1 MVKTTSLRLT
11 KRIADASAARG
22 DRYHLWDVAL
32 PGFGLRVE
40 KSGTKT
46 FIVRFR
52 ADDSGRS
59 APRRFITIGSFGT
72 LTVDQARRRAKSPL
86 GAPAVGEDPAAE
98 RNAERRELT
107 VSALADLYEEERRF
121 IQCGVR
127 QGRPMKPRTKAYMIA
142 QLRHHVI
149 PLLGHKR
156 VTEVDAGQVERFVR
170 DVALG
175 KTAKDQK
182 TGPRVRIIVRG
193 GEGAARK
200 VVRDLSA
207 VFSFAVRR
215 GIVETNPCATAAVGK
230 IDNKRDRYLSLA
242 EVKRFGRAFATLEAE
257 GANPMAVNVARLWA
271 LTGCRRD
278 EIAGLR
284 CSEVDLS
291 RGLLIF
297 ADTKTG
303 KSVRPLGAAACALLA
318 NITPEPKSGF
328 VFPAVRAEGHY
339 QSTKRVWR
347 KAVERA
353 ALIGITPHSLRHTM
367 GSTAVSTGEALAMTG
382 AILGHANARSTSI
395 YAHVQ
400 RDPAKRA
407 ADRVSKRIAAALGER
422 PSRNSPP
429 SPSKSRDAAWS
440 RATQA
445 HKVGRATGTLH
456 ERLPAGVLS

>member
-1 MVKTTSLRLT
+1 MVSHAFGAAMAKTTSLRLT
-11 KRIADASAARG
+11 KRIADASAARE

-46 FIVRFR
+46 FIVRYR
-52 ADDSGRS
+52 ADGGGRS
-59 APRRFITIGSFGT
+59 ASRRFITIGRFGT
-72 LTVDQARRRAKSPL
+72 LTVDQARRRAKSLL
-86 GAPAVGEDPAAE
+86 GAAAVGEDPAAE
-98 RNAERRELT
+98 RDAKRRELT
-107 VSALADLYEEERRF
+107 VSALADLYEEEGCF

-142 QLRHHVI
+142 RLRHHVI

-207 VFSFAVRR
+207 
-215 GIVETNPCATAAVGK
+215 
-230 IDNKRDRYLSLA
+230 
-242 EVKRFGRAFATLEAE
+242 
-257 GANPMAVNVARLWA
+257 
-271 LTGCRRD
+271 
-278 EIAGLR
+278 
-284 CSEVDLS
+284 
-291 RGLLIF
+291 
-297 ADTKTG
+297 
-303 KSVRPLGAAACALLA
+303 
-318 NITPEPKSGF
+318 
-328 VFPAVRAEGHY
+328 
-339 QSTKRVWR
+339 
-347 KAVERA
+347 
-353 ALIGITPHSLRHTM
+353 HSLRHTM

-422 PSRNSPP
+422 PRRNSPP

-445 HKVGRATGTLH
+445 SQGGRATGTLH